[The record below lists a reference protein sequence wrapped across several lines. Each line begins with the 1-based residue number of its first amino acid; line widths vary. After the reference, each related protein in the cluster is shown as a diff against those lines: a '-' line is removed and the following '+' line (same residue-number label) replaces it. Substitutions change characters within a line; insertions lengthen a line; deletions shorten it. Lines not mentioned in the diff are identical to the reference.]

1 MLGLSPVSPRRGPGR
16 QTMPVLLALL
26 TVAATV
32 VVAQPEDEPPAP
44 DCSRCNDN
52 IDLVCTAD
60 GRVYPNLC
68 VAACT
73 GRVSPSDIVSCAE
86 DLIVEVSAQSPTQ
99 SPLFPPW

>member
-1 MLGLSPVSPRRGPGR
+1 
-16 QTMPVLLALL
+16 MPVLLALL

-73 GRVSPSDIVSCAE
+73 GRVSPSDIVSCGE